1 MTRKP
6 SPSRR
11 LVVNVEGLSGSAK
24 GLMTFFRIENTATG
38 VQIIIEPPLANFILD
53 PVLDNKEAISSG
65 MDIVT
70 IQQRG
75 L

>member
-24 GLMTFFRIENTATG
+24 GLMAFFRIENTATG
-38 VQIIIEPPLANFILD
+38 IQIIIEPPLANLIIDPILQNKD
-53 PVLDNKEAISSG
+53 VL
-65 MDIVT
+65 
-70 IQQRG
+70 
-75 L
+75 